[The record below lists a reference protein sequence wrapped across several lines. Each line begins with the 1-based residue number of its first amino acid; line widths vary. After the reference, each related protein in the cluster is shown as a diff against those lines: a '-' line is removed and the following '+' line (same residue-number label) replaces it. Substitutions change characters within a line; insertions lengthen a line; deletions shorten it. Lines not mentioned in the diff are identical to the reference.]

1 LNVLGEVEF
10 LLLFLIRKIGAPWRA
25 TGLKLA
31 ARRQKNF
38 GAPGGAPPPILNHTF
53 AAVIS
58 AWRGFGDYFIP
69 NSII

>member
-10 LLLFLIRKIGAPWRA
+10 LLLFLIRKI
-25 TGLKLA
+25 
-31 ARRQKNF
+31 

-58 AWRGFGDYFIP
+58 AWRGFGD
-69 NSII
+69 